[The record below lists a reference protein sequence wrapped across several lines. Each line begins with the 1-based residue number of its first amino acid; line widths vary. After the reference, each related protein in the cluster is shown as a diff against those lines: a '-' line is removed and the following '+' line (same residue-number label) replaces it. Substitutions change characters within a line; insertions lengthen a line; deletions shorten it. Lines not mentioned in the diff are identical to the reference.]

1 MIHDVDETL
10 RNLIEDVV
18 VDGSDVDLSLEAPT
32 RDWAAKRSRPT
43 ISAFLYDIREDTSRR
58 DVSPRAVVDEQ
69 GRTIGREAPP
79 RRFRL
84 SYLLTAWTQRPEDE
98 HRLLSQLLAAFLA
111 YDRIPGPG
119 EGGDDDDGY
128 LVGSLAE
135 ATVPTLLTLALPPP
149 QDRSLSD
156 IWSALGGELKPSLD
170 LVVIAPIEPG
180 RRYETGPPVIELP
193 QIRTGDFSIDPP
205 DVEEER
211 RKRSTVATS
220 RTTIEDVPG
229 KPGFYRNQVG
239 TDEHPGRTIDIRR
252 PSATRGFS
260 RSGAGSAGN
269 GGAGDE
275 PADPEPGPAE
285 RSRKKR
291 PRRKRTDGDG

>member
-1 MIHDVDETL
+1 MIHDVDGTL

-18 VDGSDVDLSLEAPT
+18 IDGDDVDLSLEAPT
-32 RDWAAKRSRPT
+32 RDWAARRSRPT
-43 ISAFLYDIREDTSRR
+43 INAFLYDIREDTGRR
-58 DVSPRAVVDEQ
+58 DVAPRIVVDEQ

-98 HRLLSQLLAAFLA
+98 HRLLSQLLSAFLC

-119 EGGDDDDGY
+119 EPDEDDEGY
-128 LVGSLAE
+128 LVGSLAD

-180 RRYETGPPVIELP
+180 RRFETGPPVIEMP
-193 QIRTGDFSIDPP
+193 QIRTGDFSVDPP
-205 DVEEER
+205 DVDEER
-211 RKRSTVATS
+211 RKRARVAT
-220 RTTIEDVPG
+220 RTTTIDDVPD
-229 KPGFYRNQVG
+229 KPGYSRSRAG
-239 TDEHPGRTIDIRR
+239 TDDHPGRTLDIRR
-252 PSATRGFS
+252 PSAGSWRTRDD
-260 RSGAGSAGN
+260 REP
-269 GGAGDE
+269 E
-275 PADPEPGPAE
+275 PAESIAQAEPSQTRRA
-285 RSRKKR
+285 RKKR
-291 PRRKRTDGDG
+291 SSGKRSSGDG